1 MTAANTD
8 SDGTGNIGTPTMY
21 VLFTADATNGSYVEF
36 VRFTLVGNSAGASM
50 VATVARVYAS
60 SITSGVTSSAN
71 TYLLGEIA
79 IPASTVDAATAAGN
93 WFDFP
98 LGFRLPAGW
107 TILGSLGT
115 AASSNTG
122 VRGTVIGGDY

>member
-1 MTAANTD
+1 MTAANTN

-36 VRFTLVGNSAGASM
+36 VRFMVVGNSAGASSA
-50 VATVARVYAS
+50 ATVARVYAS
-60 SITSGVTSSAN
+60 SITSGATSSAN
-71 TYLLGEIA
+71 TYLVGEVA
-79 IPASTVDAATAAGN
+79 IPAATSDSATAAGN

-115 AASSNTG
+115 AASANVG
-122 VRGTVIGGDY
+122 IRGTVFGGDY